1 MSSKNSWK
9 FLFTTALFFSLSA
22 CLSGTKTTVP
32 ALTQLSTSIVTSV
45 PTYFPTSV
53 VTPVPIPSVFYPID
67 NIHEVAV
74 RPGGNELYVT
84 SIHTSSLLIVDID
97 SPGYPILG
105 EIVLPGGEVANFPDI
120 IFSNDGAYA
129 YMARRHNPDYITS
142 WGLKDDNY
150 IVVINCSKR
159 KIDKIIPMQSYML
172 GSSVVPG
179 QDNKWL
185 YFTGFQPGGN
195 KGIGK
200 LDLSSQ
206 KVVSFLP
213 LGDYPPYIIF
223 SSDGRYIYAA
233 QSEHPSGSGENLFMV
248 IDAES
253 LKIVSSIE
261 VGNGPRYVAVT
272 PDGHKAYISNQW
284 SNDVTVVNLET
295 MEIITTIMV
304 GPEPKGIAITPDGSK
319 AYVALPGQSSVL
331 TGGPASMGGNS
342 VAVIDIR
349 RDILLGTVKVD
360 FDPETV
366 SIDPDGTKV
375 YVGDGGANGPEDP
388 AEVLVIDTTNDKLA
402 NRIILREGSKYAPTG
417 IDVTPDNSKLFITS
431 MPRESLIAIDISTG
445 NIISEL
451 KIEPRAVKVSA
462 DSSKVYVF
470 SPVSERREARL
481 LVVDS
486 NSMNIVRTINLG
498 KTGCLCV
505 GPIAVYK
512 IILNQ
517 TETIAYINYE
527 TPQKGLSSYTDPDD
541 TGLVAVD
548 LVNERVIARIFYSE
562 RPDTNVKGMALT
574 PDETTLLVSD
584 PFSQSV
590 VVIDTSTNK
599 MMDRIFVG
607 SNPSAIK
614 LSGDGKRAYVLQQL
628 GNTQMTVID
637 METHKVLTNMDKYM
651 YGVHARL
658 DFEISTDERYAYI
671 SNFDTNILSFY
682 DLRERRVVKI
692 IPTGL
697 DPVQMASTP
706 DMHYLYVNAVT
717 SDEIYVV
724 DTTSNT
730 LIKIIKLGDP

>member
-1 MSSKNSWK
+1 MKTK
-9 FLFTTALFFSLSA
+9 TVITVFLVAFILASCAPVVTTATESV
-22 CLSGTKTTVP
+22 VP
-32 ALTQLSTSIVTSV
+32 MSTFAPVSPTPTSI
-45 PTYFPTSV
+45 
-53 VTPVPIPSVFYPID
+53 PIPAVLYPID

-74 RPGGNELYVT
+74 RPGGNELYAI
-84 SIHTSSLLIVDID
+84 SMHTSSLLIVDIG
-97 SPGYPILG
+97 SPNYPILG
-105 EIVLPGGEVANFPDI
+105 EIVLPGEEVMNFPYI
-120 IFSNDGAYA
+120 VFSNDGAYA
-129 YMARRHNPDYITS
+129 YTARRHNPEYIES

-150 IVVINCSKR
+150 IVVIDCSNR
-159 KIDKIIPMQSYML
+159 RIDYIIPMQPYML
-172 GSSVVPG
+172 DSSVVPSH
-179 QDNKWL
+179 DNKWL
-185 YFTGFQPGGN
+185 YFTGFQPGGEH
-195 KGIGK
+195 GMGK
-200 LDLSSQ
+200 LDLTTQ

-213 LGDYPPYIIF
+213 FGDYIYPPYITL
-223 SSDGRYIYAA
+223 SSNGRYIYAA
-233 QSEHPSGSGENLFMV
+233 QGDLPSGSEKNLFMV
-248 IDAES
+248 IDAENFE
-253 LKIVSSIE
+253 IVSSIE
-261 VGNGPRYVAVT
+261 VGKGPWYVAVT

-295 MEIITTIMV
+295 MKIIATIMV
-304 GPEPKGIAITPDGSK
+304 GPQPRSIAITPDGSK
-319 AYVALPGQSSVL
+319 AYVALPGQAAVL
-331 TGGPASMGGNS
+331 SGGPTSLGGNS
-342 VAVIDIR
+342 VAVIDIK
-349 RDILLGTVKVD
+349 RDVLLGTVKVD

-366 SIDPDGTKV
+366 SIDPDGTKA
-375 YVGDGGANGPEDP
+375 YVGDGGANGPNDP
-388 AEVLVIDTTNDKLA
+388 AEVIVIDTSNDKLL
-402 NRIILREGSKYAPTG
+402 NPIILRKGSKYAPAG

-431 MPRESLIAIDISTG
+431 MPRESIIAIDISTG
-445 NIISEL
+445 KIINEL

-462 DSSKVYVF
+462 DGSKVYVF
-470 SPVSERREARL
+470 SPVSESREARL
-481 LVVDS
+481 LVIDS
-486 NSMNIVRTINLG
+486 NSMTIVRTINLG

-527 TPQKGLSSYTDPDD
+527 TLQKGLSSYTDPDD

-548 LVNERVIARIFYSE
+548 LVNEGVIARIFYSE
-562 RPDTNVKGMALT
+562 RPDMNVKGMAIT

-599 MMDRIFVG
+599 VIDRISVG

-637 METHKVLTNMDKYM
+637 VKTHKVLTNMDKYM

-658 DFEISTDERYAYI
+658 DFEISANERYAYI

-682 DLRERRVVKI
+682 DLQERRVVKI
-692 IPTGL
+692 IDTGL

-724 DTTSNT
+724 DTTSNS